1 MQYLIYSIMW
11 MIENIQ
17 DCIHKDG
24 YLIGFIKSLK
34 VTCLV
39 LFFVFFMIGLPFYII
54 NFIFFS
60 FSPTAK
66 YRGILEYAMGIV
78 GDTGEIIAVLIIEIG
93 LYLFSV
99 IPLLNKK
106 SKKRFMALFCA
117 TFLTLSGI
125 FIGFNDV
132 EKYCYFNNK
141 QCSIVARYGL
151 LSKEISYKPSDI
163 DFVRISNKITYI
175 EEASHRSTI
184 ITGPYHYCNYKIY
197 LKDNECLEME
207 EIKLKDY
214 NYLYNYLT
222 ANNVRIVNEAL

>member
-24 YLIGFIKSLK
+24 YILGFIKSLK

-39 LFFVFFMIGLPFYII
+39 LFFILFMIGLPFYII

-66 YRGILEYAMGIV
+66 CRGILEYTIAIA
-78 GDTGEIIAVLIIEIG
+78 GDTGEIIGVIITEIG
-93 LYLFSV
+93 LYLFSG
-99 IPLLNKK
+99 IHLLNNK
-106 SKKRFMALFCA
+106 SKQRFMALFCA
-117 TFLTLSGI
+117 IFFTLSGI
-125 FIGFNDV
+125 FIGLNDV
-132 EKYCYFNNK
+132 EKYCFFNNK

-151 LSKEISYKPSDI
+151 LSKEIKYKPSDI
-163 DFVRISNKITYI
+163 DFVRISDKITYI

-184 ITGPYHYCNYKIY
+184 ITGPYHYCNFKIY

-207 EIKLKDY
+207 EIRLKDY
-214 NYLYNYLT
+214 NYLYDYLT
-222 ANNVRIVNEAL
+222 TNNVRIVNEAL